1 MGLGWL
7 AGLVV
12 ALASMPDMASMQR
25 DLSKLGGIPDPY
37 SYWIT
42 NENSHEVKNGTLWLL
57 NFCHPKALHCQLLNV
72 PWKTMAQDIQNTQEK
87 VIMARVEPDDGLNVF
102 RSFGVADVPTVLVV
116 CDGYVYNYTGKLEPK
131 QLREVIANETY
142 LMYDRRKL
150 EASYTDVRY
159 WIRRLSWA
167 VAQAYSAYPSC
178 FQGSAAILLAG
189 GVIVWGVGKLRGG
202 NKTKQD

>member
-37 SYWIT
+37 SYRIT

-178 FQGSAAILLAG
+178 FQGSAAILLA
-189 GVIVWGVGKLRGG
+189 RGRTRQCG
-202 NKTKQD
+202 SALLG